1 VYVCMYVVRFSYKI
15 DYVKDLA
22 KAGQTILELR
32 ARMYKPQN
40 KSQDTKA
47 VF

>member
-1 VYVCMYVVRFSYKI
+1 MYVCMYTVRFRYKI

-32 ARMYKPQN
+32 VRMYKPQN
-40 KSQDTKA
+40 KSQHTKA
-47 VF
+47 VL